1 MKNALVHLAAV
12 LLCAALASCTPDADD
27 RLLRIVES
35 GDGLAVHSASGG
47 EPLLVQNALPDF
59 RPYLHPVAAPD
70 GRGFVTE
77 FSPDHHRHQTGL
89 YWGFTRLNGRDYF
102 HHPEGDYWR
111 RAAVEVIAPA
121 GNVVRWRLVY
131 DLLGERGE
139 TVLTETQDWS
149 MRLDSSGYVLDLE
162 WRGDAHVDV
171 TVGEYDYG
179 GLFLRMP
186 WQPGIEGFAVNAARQ
201 RNRFAEGKRAMWLD
215 LGIRVP
221 GRDDL
226 AHVAIFDHPDNEG
239 FPHPWRVDGQL
250 GVGPVR
256 ARLGD
261 WTIDEGQSE
270 TIRHRMLVYTGAHRE
285 LRGAWEAY
293 AGLEGQTYSTAALWG
308 LAQEEARDAEFL
320 SPDEAAGA
328 MTPMEG
334 YSVEAWAGEPLVTQP
349 IAFAWDDRGRLW
361 VAENRDY
368 ESRSTGFS
376 GSGDSRVVI
385 LEDADRDGRAEKR
398 TVFLEGI
405 AFPSAIAVGFGGI
418 FLGAPPHLLF
428 VPDRDGDDRADMDD
442 IEIRLTGWGIRDRH
456 ETINSFHWGPDGWL
470 YGLEGFATT
479 SRIRKPAADARLYR
493 GGDPFPEGLLE
504 EEGVDIN
511 GGVWRYHPVKDRF
524 EVVAHG
530 FSNPWGI
537 DYDANGEL
545 FISACVIPHL
555 FHVIPGGLY
564 QRQGGQHYNP
574 YAYRDIGP
582 IVDHRH
588 RSAHGGARVYQSD
601 AFPADQRGRLF
612 MANIHEHAVLTDM
625 LDPVGSGYVASHG
638 DEFLL
643 ANNAQWVG
651 FSVEIG
657 PEGALYILD
666 WHDADICGGEVLDK
680 DTGRIFRV
688 TPQESRADQ
697 WPGRY
702 DDLRAQ
708 SDLDLAQLQRS
719 PSDWH
724 ARRARVIL
732 QERAT
737 ERPLDA
743 DAEAELMAQFEGND
757 ATTLRLKAM
766 WALHVAGRM
775 TRPRLEAA
783 LEDDEAHVRAWA
795 LRLFVEDPD
804 PDPAHV
810 QRLERLARRD
820 TSPVVRKYLAAALQ
834 RVPPDARWNLA
845 AALLAHAGD
854 ASDHNIPVLIWLG
867 VEPLVETDPDRALE
881 LAGASRIPLVT
892 EFIGRRLVDAD
903 LLDVLVEGI
912 LEREGPRLDLL
923 RGMRSG
929 LEGRQDVARPAAW
942 SRVANA
948 LRGERRAQSVVTEI
962 SQLFG
967 DAEAAARM
975 MTVVL
980 DEAQDTD
987 GRTAALQS
995 LAQGSRDTL
1004 LGALPALLDD
1014 PLMQREAIR
1023 AVAAYDDPGLGSLLL
1038 ERYAEYGPQDQLEVV
1053 QTLASRPTYG
1063 WMLTDALK
1071 DGELTRDDIPSY
1083 VARQLRR
1090 VVGSGFVEVWGP
1102 IDGLSGGRE
1111 AQYQRYRSLLTPER
1125 VRGADPAHG
1134 RQLFAQACGACHRMH
1149 GEGGDVGPDIT
1160 GANLTSIDY
1169 ILGNVISP
1177 GEDIQDD
1184 YRMVIVTMRDGRSY
1198 LGSIAAESERQLTMR
1213 QVGLDPVVLDKSEI
1227 QSRETSNSSLM
1238 PDGIFQ
1244 TLADSDVLDLVAF
1257 LQAEHAPQP

>member
-1 MKNALVHLAAV
+1 MPMRNVLVYMAAAV
-12 LLCAALASCTPDADD
+12 FCVCMAGCDQGSDD
-27 RLLRIVES
+27 RRLRIIETEGMLS
-35 GDGLAVHSASGG
+35 VHSSSGS

-70 GRGFVTE
+70 GQGVVTQ
-77 FSPDHHRHQTGL
+77 FSPDHHPHQTGL

-111 RAAVEVIAPA
+111 RTAVEVTQAT
-121 GNVVRWRLVY
+121 GEVVRWRLVY
-131 DLLGERGE
+131 DLLGEEGE

-149 MRLDSSGYVLDLE
+149 MRIDSSGYVLDLQ

-186 WQPGIEGFAVNAARQ
+186 WHPGIDGYAVNAARQ
-201 RNRFAEGKRAMWLD
+201 RNQFAEGKQAMWLD
-215 LGIRVP
+215 LGIQVP

-226 AHVAIFDHPDNEG
+226 AHVAIFDHPDNAG
-239 FPHPWRVDGQL
+239 FPQPWRVDGQL

-261 WTIDEGQSE
+261 WTIAQGQSE
-270 TIRHRMLVYTGAHRE
+270 IIRHRMLVYTGAHRE
-285 LRGAWEAY
+285 LREDWEAY
-293 AGLEGQTYSTAALWG
+293 AGLEGQTYSTASLWG
-308 LAQEEARDAEFL
+308 LAQEEAREAEFL
-320 SPDEAAGA
+320 SPEEAASA
-328 MTPMEG
+328 MTPMQG
-334 YSVEAWAGEPLVTQP
+334 YTVQAWAGEPLVTQP
-349 IAFAWDDRGRLW
+349 MAFAWDDRGRLW

-385 LEDADRDGRAEKR
+385 LEDADGDGRAEKR

-470 YGLEGFATT
+470 YGLEGFATP
-479 SRIRKPAADARLYR
+479 SVIRKPAADARLYG
-493 GGDPFPEGLLE
+493 GGDPFPERLLE
-504 EEGVDIN
+504 AEGMEIN
-511 GGVWRYHPVKDRF
+511 GGVWRYHPARDRF

-545 FISACVIPHL
+545 FISACVIPHV

-564 QRQGGQHYNP
+564 QRQGGQHFNP
-574 YAYRDIGP
+574 YAYQDIGP

-588 RSAHGGARVYQSD
+588 RSAHGGARIYQSD

-612 MANIHEHAVLTDM
+612 MANIHEHAVLTDV
-625 LDPVGSGYVASHG
+625 LTPTGSGYVASHG
-638 DEFLL
+638 DEFLH

-651 FSVEIG
+651 FSLEIG
-657 PEGALYILD
+657 PEGALYVLD

-688 TPQESRADQ
+688 APTESQAAE

-702 DDLRAQ
+702 EDLGAL
-708 SDLDLAQLQRS
+708 SDMDLAQLQRS

-732 QERAT
+732 QERAM
-737 ERPLDA
+737 ERALES
-743 DAEAELMAQFEGND
+743 DAEAELMAQFEGEG

-766 WALHVAGRM
+766 WALYVAGRM

-783 LEDDEAHVRAWA
+783 LRDDQAHVRAWA
-795 LRLFVEDPD
+795 VRLLVEDPD
-804 PDPAHV
+804 PALVPG
-810 QRLERLARRD
+810 LEDLARRD

-834 RVPPDARWNLA
+834 RIAPDARWNLA
-845 AALLAHAGD
+845 AALVAHASD
-854 ASDHNIPVLIWLG
+854 ASDHNIPMLIWLG
-867 VEPLVETDPDRALE
+867 VEPLVESDPGRALQ
-881 LAGASRIPLVT
+881 LAEASRIALVS

-903 LLDVLVEGI
+903 LLEVLVEGI
-912 LEREGPRLDLL
+912 REHEGARLHLL

-929 LEGRQDVARPAAW
+929 LEGRQDAERPAAW
-942 SRVANA
+942 SSLEDDLRRV
-948 LRGERRAQSVVTEI
+948 RQVQSVVTEI

-975 MTVVL
+975 MGIVL
-980 DEAQDTD
+980 DAGQETD
-987 GRTAALQS
+987 DRLAALRS

-1004 LGALPALLDD
+1004 RRALPALLDV
-1014 PLMQREAIR
+1014 PLLQEEAIR
-1023 AVAAYDDPGLGSLLL
+1023 AVAAFDDPRLGNLLL
-1038 ERYAEYGPQDQLEVV
+1038 ERFHDYDPQGKLEVV
-1053 QTLASRPTYG
+1053 QTLASRPAYG
-1063 WMLTDALK
+1063 WMLTGALT
-1071 DGELTRDDIPSY
+1071 DGVLTRRDIPSY

-1102 IDGLSGGRE
+1102 IDQLSADHE
-1111 AQYQRYRSLLTPER
+1111 AQYQRYRTLLTPER
-1125 VRGADPAHG
+1125 VQDADPSSG
-1134 RQLFAQACGACHRMH
+1134 RVVFAQVCGACHRMH

-1160 GANLTSIDY
+1160 GANLSSIDY
-1169 ILGNVISP
+1169 LLSNVISP

-1184 YRMVIVTMRDGRSY
+1184 YRMVIVTMRDGRTY
-1198 LGSIAAESERQLTMR
+1198 LGSVASESERQLTMR
-1213 QVGLDPVVLDKSEI
+1213 QVGLGPVVLDKSDI

-1244 TLADSDVLDLVAF
+1244 TLADSEVLDLVAF
-1257 LQAEHAPQP
+1257 LQAGQSTQP